1 VPIRSPAERPAGAA
15 PPPAL
20 QGATATLL
28 LTLAARASASGVID
42 DAAAP
47 VFSDPDAERIAAAMA
62 LDLAAYAG
70 DAGDAAFVR
79 GVVLRTALIDRF
91 AAEFFTAH
99 PHGIGVTLGA
109 GLCTRRSRLG
119 ARSGIE
125 WLNVD
130 LPDAVR
136 LREAH
141 VAPAEQERNLAC
153 SVLDPAWLDAVALHG
168 DRPVLLMLEGVCPYL
183 PQAPLEAMLHRMAE
197 WFGRRSATCV
207 LVMDYVHPI
216 LARMP
221 VQVGGMHLP
230 VVSGFEDSAR
240 LAAIHPSI
248 RVLSEDHLYAQFS
261 EQHRRF
267 ETAFQATTGQ
277 WPYTVARFALGS
289 PHDA

>member
-1 VPIRSPAERPAGAA
+1 MA

-47 VFSDPDAERIAAAMA
+47 VFSDPEAERIAAAMA

-70 DAGDAAFVR
+70 DAAFVR
-79 GVVLRTALIDRF
+79 GVVLRAALIDRF
-91 AAEFFTAH
+91 AAEFFTKY

-119 ARSGIE
+119 ARGGAG

-130 LPDAVR
+130 LPDAIR

-141 VAPAEQERNLAC
+141 AAPGEGERNLAC

-168 DRPVLLMLEGVCPYL
+168 ERPVLLVLEGVCPYL
-183 PQAPLEAMLHRMAE
+183 PQAPLEAMLRRMAE
-197 WFGRRSATCV
+197 WFDRRSAACV

-240 LAAIHPSI
+240 VAAIHPSL

-261 EQHRRF
+261 DQHRLF
-267 ETAFQATTGQ
+267 ETAFQATTCQ
-277 WPYTVARFALGS
+277 WPYTVARFALGP

>member
-1 VPIRSPAERPAGAA
+1 VPIRSPAEPTS
-15 PPPAL
+15 AL

-28 LTLAARASASGVID
+28 LTLAARASASGATH
-42 DAAAP
+42 DAAGL
-47 VFSDPDAERIAAAMA
+47 VFSDPEAERIAAAMA

-70 DAGDAAFVR
+70 DAAFVR
-79 GVVLRTALIDRF
+79 GVVLRAALIDRF

-119 ARSGIE
+119 ARSGVE

-136 LREAH
+136 LREMH
-141 VAPAEQERNLAC
+141 LAPAEQERNLAC
-153 SVLDPAWLDAVALHG
+153 SVLDAAWLDAVTLHG
-168 DRPVLLMLEGVCPYL
+168 ERPVLLMLEGVCPYL
-183 PQAPLEAMLHRMAE
+183 PQAPLEAMLHRTAE

-240 LAAIHPSI
+240 VAAIHPSI
-248 RVLSEDHLYAQFS
+248 RVRSEDHLYAQFS
-261 EQHRRF
+261 EQHRLF